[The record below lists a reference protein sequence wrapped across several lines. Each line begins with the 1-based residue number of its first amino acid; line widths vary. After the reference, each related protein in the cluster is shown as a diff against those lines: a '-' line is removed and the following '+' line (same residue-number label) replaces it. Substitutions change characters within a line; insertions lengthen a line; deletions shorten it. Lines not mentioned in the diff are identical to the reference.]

1 MEISVRLLKVLS
13 VQMLLVAAPAC
24 ADEFE
29 TVRAQI
35 REVMDFH
42 NVPSVSVA
50 VARNGKIIWEE
61 SFGWADLER
70 HILATPHTL
79 YSLASITKP
88 VTATALMT
96 LVERHQIDLDK
107 PMNDYLGTQKLAGV
121 GDAREATVR
130 RVAEHTAG
138 VMAHASWFYADQPN
152 AHPHMDETIRRYG
165 TLASVPGELY
175 SYSNLDYGLLE
186 YAIERVSGKSYA
198 EFVQKQVFEPLGLT
212 ESAIYDASRSD
223 NGPLASRYWF
233 GYHKVPAYDVDSRG
247 ASAVLMS
254 AHDLVRFG
262 IFQLSGHLD
271 GEQRSV
277 LRKETL
283 LAMRVPPLLPAGEK
297 SSYAL
302 GWEVEERHGLKWFGH
317 GGGSA
322 GVVSWLSVYPDEGLV
337 VVVLGNGVSETGAI
351 HFLENDIVHAVLPD
365 TIRHD
370 HGFKPH
376 PEQVGRWIGEI
387 QFDGAKIP
395 LTLRVNANGSVL
407 IDLPAAVTQEVT
419 DVQMDDKTGV
429 LSLDHIRGTI
439 PLSGI
444 TDTRYR
450 IQLTLKL
457 REGVL
462 SGSICANALESL
474 PDRMGNLTCAW
485 THLQRVT
492 AQTVG
497 P

>member
-1 MEISVRLLKVLS
+1 MKFSVRLLKVLS
-13 VQMLLVAAPAC
+13 VPMLLVAGPAC

-29 TVRAQI
+29 IVRAQI

-50 VARNGKIIWEE
+50 VARNGTIIWEE

-70 HILATPHTL
+70 RIPATPHTL

-88 VTATALMT
+88 VTATALMM

-107 PMNDYLGTQKLAGV
+107 PMNDYLGAQKLVAGV
-121 GDAREATVR
+121 GDARDATVR

-138 VMAHASWFYADQPN
+138 VMPHAAFLYADQPN
-152 AHPHMDETIRRYG
+152 THVQMDETIGRYG

-186 YAIERVSGKSYA
+186 YAIERASGRPYA
-198 EFVQKQVFEPLGLT
+198 DFVQKQVFEPLGLT
-212 ESAIYDASRSD
+212 ESAIFDVSRSD
-223 NGPLASRYWF
+223 SSVLASRYWF
-233 GYHKVPAYDVDSRG
+233 GYHKVPPYDVDSRG

-262 IFQLSGHLD
+262 IFQLTGQLD
-271 GEQRSV
+271 GKHHSI

-283 LAMRVPPLLPAGEK
+283 ASMRVPPSLSTGEK
-297 SSYAL
+297 SPYAL
-302 GWEVEERHGLKWFGH
+302 GWEVEDRHGLKWFGH

-370 HGFKPH
+370 HGFKPQ
-376 PEQVGRWIGEI
+376 PEQVGHWAGEI
-387 QFDGAKIP
+387 EVGEKKSP
-395 LTLRVNANGSVL
+395 LTLHVNTNGSVL

-439 PLSGI
+439 PLPGI
-444 TDTRYR
+444 TDRRYR

-457 REGVL
+457 RGAVL

-485 THLQRVT
+485 THLQRVPV
-492 AQTVG
+492 QTE
-497 P
+497 